1 MSWLDVF
8 QAVPWLAPVLA
19 GLFGLVLGS
28 FLNVCTLRWPLE
40 ESVVSPPSTC
50 PACGAGI
57 AWYDN
62 IPVLSWLLLRGRC
75 RRCGEPISVQYP
87 VVELTTGL
95 VWAGMFARSGHFGPS
110 GGGPWEAARGAVFLT
125 ILLGIAIS
133 DARFYIIPDEFTL
146 GGAVAGLLLALF
158 PEGMTLTGAL
168 VGGAVGFGVLWI
180 VGRLGTMAFQKD
192 AMGGGDVKMMAMVG
206 AFLGWP
212 GVLLTIFLGAFLGAV
227 IFGPISWKTGKLVP
241 FGIFLA
247 AGAAVAY
254 GWGDALIGWYVTEI
268 LAVG

>member
-1 MSWLDVF
+1 MSALDLLRD
-8 QAVPWLAPVLA
+8 VPWLAPGVA
-19 GLFGLVLGS
+19 GLLGLTLGS

-40 ESVVSPPSTC
+40 ESVISPPSTC
-50 PACGAGI
+50 PGCGAGI

-62 IPVLSWLLLRGRC
+62 IPVLSWILLRGRC
-75 RRCGEPISVQYP
+75 RRCGEPISIQYP

-95 VWAGMFARSGHFGPS
+95 IWAGMFAQAAIYGPTA
-110 GGGPWEAARGAVFLT
+110 GWPWEAGRGAVFLT

-146 GGAVAGLLLALF
+146 GGAVLGFALALL
-158 PEGMTLTGAL
+158 PGGMTLTDSFVGA
-168 VGGAVGFGVLWI
+168 AVGFVLLWA
-180 VGRLGTMAFQKD
+180 VGWLGTRAFQKD
-192 AMGGGDVKMMAMVG
+192 AMGGGDIKMMAMVG

-212 GVLLTIFLGAFLGAV
+212 GVLLTIFLGSFLGAV

-247 AGAAVAY
+247 GGAAVTY
-254 GWGDALIGWYVTEI
+254 TWGDALIAWYTTQI
-268 LAVG
+268 LGI